1 MRSLISALCLCLPL
15 ASTAQTTQD
24 RAAAREAFRRGQKL
38 YEVGDFRGA
47 LAAFKKAYLEVDDPA
62 FLFNIAQCLRQSG
75 DKAEALRTYRMYLV
89 KLPQAR
95 NRAQTEKIIVDL
107 QAAIDAEKAEAAR
120 AAERERAREAVE
132 KSTAAPPPTVATPTT
147 AATDTADVSAT
158 ATPKPVHRRAW
169 VWGVV
174 AGGAVV
180 VAGAITLGVV
190 LGTRNG
196 NFVELTY

>member
-1 MRSLISALCLCLPL
+1 MIVALCLCLPL
-15 ASTAQTTQD
+15 TSIAQTTED

-89 KLPQAR
+89 KMPQAR
-95 NRAQTEKIIVDL
+95 NRAQTEKFIFDL
-107 QAAIDAEKAEAAR
+107 QAAVDAEKAAAAR
-120 AAERERAREAVE
+120 AAEREREREAAE
-132 KSTAAPPPTVATPTT
+132 KASAAAAPAVATPA
-147 AATDTADVSAT
+147 AATETSTADLSAT
-158 ATPKPVHRRAW
+158 ATPKPIHRRAW

-174 AGGAVV
+174 VGGAVV
-180 VAGAITLGVV
+180 VAGAVTLGVV

-196 NFVELTY
+196 SFVELTY